1 MAHNLEMEQLQT
13 RQADELSALADEH
26 NHKVGLLL
34 EEAAQTREVHAHETG
49 EKRSEY
55 ERLQAM
61 YNLLEQQYRHL
72 ELEKAQLAQE
82 KLMGVVSW

>member
-1 MAHNLEMEQLQT
+1 MTAAAGGWCDASPDAVS
-13 RQADELSALADEH
+13 RRAGAD
-26 NHKVGLLL
+26 VGASGTPL
-34 EEAAQTREVHAHETG
+34 
-49 EKRSEY
+49 RSRCGQPSHCAIE